1 MINLKRIQENKKF
14 YIRVLALAVP
24 FMLQQLIGSSVN
36 LLDNLMVGQ
45 LGDAAI
51 AGVASANKFYMV
63 AMFGVM
69 GLSGAASIFIA
80 QYYGAKDEEH
90 VKQSFRYSLIASYII
105 IAPFVI
111 LGLMFPETILRF
123 FTNDTAVIAQGTA
136 YLRLAL
142 LTYIPMTFSMTV
154 GNAMRS
160 VGETKIPLYTSIVA
174 ILTNAFFNYCMIFG
188 NFGFP
193 RWGVQGAAIATIIAR
208 VVEVIVLA
216 VVLHKKHFIF
226 NTKIKDLFK
235 ISSRLEKAI
244 TLKAIPLTTNE
255 IFWSTGM
262 GLLFKFYST
271 RGTEVMAG
279 MSISGT
285 VADIFFTLFGG
296 MTVATTVVISQAL
309 GANRLEEARADAY
322 KLLHFS
328 QGLAVIMG
336 LLLFGVSYIVPQWY
350 DVSEVS
356 RQTASTFLRIMACMF
371 WLYMSNAQC
380 FFILR
385 AGGDTK
391 STLLMDA
398 VFMWLINLPAVGFV
412 AYFTNWN
419 VYAIYLVGQSTDFL
433 KFFLAYTL
441 LKKEKWVKNLAH
453 VHEEK
458 VPVFETPI

>member
-1 MINLKRIQENKKF
+1 MINMNKFKENRKF
-14 YIRVLALAVP
+14 YLHVLSLAVP

-51 AGVASANKFYMV
+51 AGVASANKYYMI
-63 AMFGVM
+63 AMFGIM
-69 GLSGAASIFIA
+69 GLGGAASIFIA
-80 QYYGAKDEEH
+80 QYYGAKDEQH
-90 VKQSFRYSLIASYII
+90 VKQSFRYALIASYVII
-105 IAPFVI
+105 LPFVI
-111 LGLMFPETILRF
+111 LGLIFPDTIIRF
-123 FTNDTAVIAQGTA
+123 FSTDPAVIEQGA
-136 YLRLAL
+136 LYLRIAL
-142 LTYIPMTFSMTV
+142 FTYIPMTFSMTV

-160 VGETKIPLYTSIVA
+160 VGETKIPLYTSIAA
-174 ILTNAFFNYCMIFG
+174 IVTNAFFNYCLIFG
-188 NFGFP
+188 HFGFP
-193 RWGVQGAAIATIIAR
+193 RWGVQGAALATIIAR

-216 VVLHKKHFIF
+216 VVLQKKHFIF

-235 ISSRLEKAI
+235 ISPKLEKAI

-262 GLLFKFYST
+262 SLLFKFYST

-279 MSISGT
+279 MSISSTIG
-285 VADIFFTLFGG
+285 DIFFTLFGG

-309 GANRLEEARADAY
+309 GANKLEEARQDAY

-328 QGLAVIMG
+328 QGLAVFMG
-336 LLLFGVSYIVPQWY
+336 LLMFGVSFIVPQWY
-350 DVSEVS
+350 EVSEVS
-356 RQTASTFLRIMACMF
+356 KHTATTFLQIMAGMF

-398 VFMWLINLPAVGFV
+398 VFMWAVNLPAVGLA
-412 AYFTNWN
+412 AYLTDWN
-419 VYAIYLVGQSTDFL
+419 VYAIYLIGQSTDFV
-433 KFFLAYTL
+433 KFFLAYNL
-441 LKKEKWVKNLAH
+441 VKKEKWVKNLAH

-458 VPVFETPI
+458 VPVFETPN

>member
-1 MINLKRIQENKKF
+1 MINLNKLKENKTF
-14 YIRVLALAVP
+14 YLRVLALAVP

-51 AGVASANKFYMV
+51 AGVASANKYYMI
-63 AMFGVM
+63 AMFGIM
-69 GLSGAASIFIA
+69 GLGGAASIFIA

-90 VKQSFRYSLIASYII
+90 VKQSFRYSLIAAYVII
-105 IAPFVI
+105 LPFVV
-111 LGLMFPETILRF
+111 LGLFFPETIIRF
-123 FTNDTAVIAQGTA
+123 FTTDAAVVAQGTA
-136 YLRLAL
+136 YLRIAL

-160 VGETKIPLYTSIVA
+160 VGETKIPLYTSIAA
-174 ILTNAFFNYCMIFG
+174 ILTNAFFNYCLIFG

-193 RWGVQGAAIATIIAR
+193 RWGVQGAAVATIIAR

-216 VVLHKKHFIF
+216 IVLHKKHFIF

-235 ISSRLEKAI
+235 ISSKLEKAI

-255 IFWSTGM
+255 IFWSSGM
-262 GLLFKFYST
+262 SLLFKFYST

-285 VADIFFTLFGG
+285 VGDIFFTLFGG
-296 MTVATTVVISQAL
+296 MTVATTVIISQAL
-309 GANRLEEARADAY
+309 GANKLEEARKDAY

-328 QGLAVIMG
+328 QGLAVFVG
-336 LLLFGVSYIVPQWY
+336 LLMFGVSYIVPHWY
-350 DVSEVS
+350 DVTAVS
-356 RQTASTFLRIMACMF
+356 MQTAETFLKIQACIF

-398 VFMWLINLPAVGFV
+398 VFMWLVNLPVVGAV
-412 AYFTNWN
+412 AYFTDWN

-433 KFFLAYTL
+433 KFFFAYGL
-441 LKKEKWVKNLAH
+441 VKKEKWVKNLSHA
-453 VHEEK
+453 HEEK
-458 VPVFETPI
+458 VPLFETPI

>member
-1 MINLKRIQENKKF
+1 MINLKSLKENKVF
-14 YIRVLALAVP
+14 YLRVLAIAVP

-63 AMFGVM
+63 AMFAIM

-80 QYYGAKDEEH
+80 QYFGAKDEEH
-90 VKQSFRYSLIASYII
+90 VKQSFRYSLIASYVII
-105 IAPFVI
+105 LPFVV
-111 LGLMFPETILRF
+111 LGWMFPEGILRF
-123 FTNDTAVIAQGTA
+123 FTSDPAVIEQGTA
-136 YLRLAL
+136 YLRIAL
-142 LTYIPMTFSMTV
+142 MTYIPMTFSMAV
-154 GNAMRS
+154 GSAMRS

-174 ILTNAFFNYCMIFG
+174 ILSNAFFNYCLIFG
-188 NFGFP
+188 NLGFP
-193 RWGVQGAAIATIIAR
+193 RLGVQGAALATLIAR
-208 VVEVIVLA
+208 IIEVIVIA
-216 VVLHKKHFIF
+216 IVLKKKHFIF

-235 ISSRLEKAI
+235 ISTRLEKAI

-255 IFWSTGM
+255 IFWSAGM

-279 MSISGT
+279 MSISST
-285 VADIFFTLFGG
+285 IADIFFTLFGG
-296 MTVATTVVISQAL
+296 MMVATTVVISQAL
-309 GANRLEEARADAY
+309 GANKLDEARQDAY
-322 KLLHFS
+322 KLISFS
-328 QGLAVIMG
+328 RLLAV
-336 LLLFGVSYIVPQWY
+336 LLGILMFGASYIVPQWY
-350 DVSEVS
+350 DVSAVS
-356 RQTASTFLRIMACMF
+356 RATSETFLRIMACMF

-398 VFMWLINLPAVGFV
+398 VFMWLVNLPVVGAV

-419 VYAIYLVGQSTDFL
+419 VYVIYLIGQSTDFL
-433 KFFLAYTL
+433 KFYFAYGL
-441 LKKEKWVKNLAH
+441 VKKEKWVKNLSH
-453 VHEEK
+453 IHEEK

>member
-1 MINLKRIQENKKF
+1 MIKLNRLKENKTF
-14 YIRVLALAVP
+14 YLRVLSLAVP

-51 AGVASANKFYMV
+51 AGVASANKYYMI
-63 AMFGVM
+63 AMFGIM

-80 QYYGAKDEEH
+80 QYFGAKDEEH
-90 VKQSFRYSLIASYII
+90 VKQSFRYGLIASYVII
-105 IAPFVI
+105 LPFVA
-111 LGLMFPETILRF
+111 LGLIFPQAIIRF
-123 FTNDTAVIAQGTA
+123 FTSDVAVIEQGSL
-136 YLRLAL
+136 YLRIAL
-142 LTYIPMTFSMTV
+142 FTYIPMTFSMTV

-174 ILTNAFFNYCMIFG
+174 IVSNAFFNYCLIFG

-193 RWGVQGAAIATIIAR
+193 RWGVQGAALATIIAR

-235 ISSRLEKAI
+235 ISSKLEKAI

-255 IFWSTGM
+255 IFWSSGM
-262 GLLFKFYST
+262 SLLFKFYST

-296 MTVATTVVISQAL
+296 MTVATTVIISQAL
-309 GANRLEEARADAY
+309 GANKLEEARKDAY

-328 QGLAVIMG
+328 QGLAVLLG
-336 LLLFGVSYIVPQWY
+336 LLMLGTSFIVPQWY
-350 DVSEVS
+350 DVSDVS
-356 RQTASTFLRIMACMF
+356 RQTATTFLQIMACMF

-398 VFMWLINLPAVGFV
+398 VFMWAINLPAVGLV
-412 AYFTNWN
+412 AYLTDWN

-433 KFFLAYTL
+433 KFFLAYSL
-441 LKKEKWVKNLAH
+441 VKKEKWVKNLAH
-453 VHEEK
+453 VHEDK
-458 VPVFETPI
+458 VPVFETVN

>member
-1 MINLKRIQENKKF
+1 MINLKSFQKNKTF

-90 VKQSFRYSLIASYII
+90 VKQSFRYSLIASYVI
-105 IAPFVI
+105 IAPFVV

-123 FTNDTAVIAQGTA
+123 FTSDVAVVEQGTA

-160 VGETKIPLYTSIVA
+160 VGETKIPLYTSVVA
-174 ILTNAFFNYCMIFG
+174 ILTNGFLNYCLIFG

-193 RWGVQGAAIATIIAR
+193 RWGVQGAAVATIIAR

-216 VVLHKKHFIF
+216 IVLHKKHFIF

-285 VADIFFTLFGG
+285 VADIFFYLIWWDDGG
-296 MTVATTVVISQAL
+296 HN
-309 GANRLEEARADAY
+309 G
-322 KLLHFS
+322 H
-328 QGLAVIMG
+328 
-336 LLLFGVSYIVPQWY
+336 
-350 DVSEVS
+350 
-356 RQTASTFLRIMACMF
+356 
-371 WLYMSNAQC
+371 
-380 FFILR
+380 
-385 AGGDTK
+385 
-391 STLLMDA
+391 
-398 VFMWLINLPAVGFV
+398 
-412 AYFTNWN
+412 YFPG
-419 VYAIYLVGQSTDFL
+419 IRGQ
-433 KFFLAYTL
+433 
-441 LKKEKWVKNLAH
+441 
-453 VHEEK
+453 
-458 VPVFETPI
+458 